1 MAFFEC
7 PSCHRQ
13 YAKAKS
19 GALTYRWLHP
29 VSLPL
34 YCVIFEKSPVDHSR
48 RVADL
53 LLRQNSQDLLAAI
66 ISEIE
71 LELEEPTQQVR
82 EILGNVANEEKCRQF
97 LAAVADF
104 VKSGLAKS

>member
-13 YAKAKS
+13 YAKTKS

-34 YCVIFEKSPVDHSR
+34 YCVIFEKSPVYHSR

-53 LLRQNSQDLLAAI
+53 LLRQNSQNLLAAI

-82 EILGNVANEEKCRQF
+82 EILGNVATEEKCRQF
-97 LAAVADF
+97 LAAVANF
-104 VKSGLAKS
+104 VKPGLAKS